1 MSALVTEYLVQ
12 GPRETRGPKRPF
24 RLPSFRIGWPPKEN
38 IADRQAL
45 YDILEAEG
53 DDRLYGVKPLS
64 RPPLDIVAFR
74 L

>member
-1 MSALVTEYLVQ
+1 MSALATEYLVQ

-53 DDRLYGVKPLS
+53 DDRLYGVKP
-64 RPPLDIVAFR
+64 PAT
-74 L
+74 